1 MGAVPA
7 EQLDEWQA
15 GKHCFGTG
23 SSAKLEPREEERAG
37 AHRPAPRAKLPAA
50 VGRGR
55 VGHLDGYPFRFVRG
69 SMQGRGS

>member
-23 SSAKLEPREEERAG
+23 SSAKLEAREEERAG
-37 AHRPAPRAKLPAA
+37 AHRPAPIGVYAPDRTHTRQP
-50 VGRGR
+50 RR
-55 VGHLDGYPFRFVRG
+55 WP
-69 SMQGRGS
+69 

>member
-15 GKHCFGTG
+15 GKHCFGTR

-37 AHRPAPRAKLPAA
+37 AHRPAPI
-50 VGRGR
+50 GI
-55 VGHLDGYPFRFVRG
+55 YVRT
-69 SMQGRGS
+69 

>member
-23 SSAKLEPREEERAG
+23 SSAKLEPREEERSG
-37 AHRPAPRAKLPAA
+37 AHRSA
-50 VGRGR
+50 
-55 VGHLDGYPFRFVRG
+55 RFGLLLVRG
-69 SMQGRGS
+69 SDPSGWP